1 MGEKD
6 ATIVP
11 SESPTSS
18 QTGGSCVL
26 SMISTIHHVILF
38 HLGNVIPPK
47 LAMAKNADAFAC
59 LSSSEPGLSI
69 PSKGGNQRRIE

>member
-1 MGEKD
+1 
-6 ATIVP
+6 
-11 SESPTSS
+11 
-18 QTGGSCVL
+18 
-26 SMISTIHHVILF
+26 MISTIHHVILF